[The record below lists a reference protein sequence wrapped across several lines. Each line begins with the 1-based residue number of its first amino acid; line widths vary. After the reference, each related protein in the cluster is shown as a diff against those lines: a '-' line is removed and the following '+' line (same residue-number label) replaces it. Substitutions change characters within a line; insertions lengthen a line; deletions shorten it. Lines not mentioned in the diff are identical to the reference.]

1 MKLKP
6 LPRTPSLALVLCFS
20 WLSSSML
27 VQAQVQTQER
37 PDLMELRAKIQAG
50 EQTPTALV
58 EHYFKLSQQRNP
70 SIQAVTVL
78 RPEAK
83 QEAKQEA
90 RTGTGLLQ
98 GLPLMVKDNIAVAGL
113 ATTAG
118 SLALAENI
126 AAQDA
131 PLVARLKQAG
141 AVILGKTNLS
151 EWANF
156 RSAKSSSGWSSA
168 GGQTRN
174 PYDVKKSPCGSSS
187 GSGAAVAAGM
197 IPAAIGT
204 ETDGSITCPAAMN
217 GLVGLKPTLGLVS
230 RSGIVP
236 LSHSQDTAG
245 PMTLSVRDAA
255 LLMNVLA
262 GSDAN
267 DSATVLADQKR
278 ARDYLQGLD
287 KNALQGKRLGIARQ
301 LSKNYDKATLAL
313 FQEQVALLRAQGA
326 TVIDDLTLPNAD
338 KLDADEFTVLLYE
351 FKADLNAYLA
361 QAPAAVKTRTLSDL
375 IAFNKL
381 NAKQVMPYFS
391 QELFEQAEKFGP
403 LTDKTYQQA
412 LARVKKRAGVDGIDA
427 LMKRHQLDA
436 IIAPTTSA
444 AWSIDYQKGDS
455 FSGSASSPAAIAGYP
470 HLTVP
475 MGLIEGMPVGLSFFA
490 GAWQDHALLKMGY
503 AYEQA
508 RGTFPAPKLTRP

>member
-6 LPRTPSLALVLCFS
+6 LPRTSSLALVLCFS
-20 WLSSSML
+20 LLSSSL
-27 VQAQVQTQER
+27 LAQAQER
-37 PDLMELRAKIQAG
+37 PDLIELRAKIQAG
-50 EQTPTALV
+50 EQTPTTLV

-78 RPEAK
+78 RA
-83 QEAKQEA
+83 EAKQEA

-126 AAQDA
+126 ATQDA
-131 PLVARLKQAG
+131 PLVIRLKQAG

-156 RSAKSSSGWSSA
+156 RSTKSSSGWSSA

-262 GSDAN
+262 GSDAS

-278 ARDYLQGLD
+278 ARDYLQGLE
-287 KNALQGKRLGIARQ
+287 KNALQGKRLGIVRQ
-301 LSKNYDKATLAL
+301 LSQNYDKATLTL

-326 TVIDDLTLPNAD
+326 TVLENLTLPNAD

-361 QAPAAVKTRTLSDL
+361 QAPATVKSRNLADL
-375 IAFNKL
+375 IAYNKQH
-381 NAKQVMPYFS
+381 AKQVMPHFA

-403 LTDKTYQQA
+403 LTAKKYQQA

-436 IIAPTTSA
+436 LIAPTTSA
-444 AWSIDYQKGDS
+444 AWAIDYPKGDA

-475 MGLIEGMPVGLSFFA
+475 MGLIDGMPVGLSFFA

-503 AYEQA
+503 AYEQV
-508 RGTFPAPKLTRP
+508 RGKFPAPKLK

>member
-20 WLSSSML
+20 LLSSSSL
-27 VQAQVQTQER
+27 LQAQER
-37 PDLMELRAKIQAG
+37 PDLMELRAKIQTG
-50 EQTPTALV
+50 EQTPAALV
-58 EHYFKLSQQRNP
+58 EHYFKLSQQRNT
-70 SIQAVTVL
+70 SFQAVTVL
-78 RPEAK
+78 RP
-83 QEAKQEA
+83 EAKQEA

-98 GLPLMVKDNIAVAGL
+98 GLPLMVKDNIAVTGL

-126 AAQDA
+126 ATQDA

-156 RSAKSSSGWSSA
+156 RSTKSSSGWSSA

-174 PYDVKKSPCGSSS
+174 AYDVKKSPCGSSS

-262 GSDAN
+262 GSDAS

-278 ARDYLQGLD
+278 ARDYLQGLE
-287 KNALQGKRLGIARQ
+287 KNALQGKRLGIVRQ
-301 LSKNYDKATLAL
+301 LSKNYDKATLTL

-326 TVIDDLTLPNAD
+326 TVIENLTLPNAD

-361 QAPAAVKTRTLSDL
+361 QAPATVKTRTLSDL

-403 LTDKTYQQA
+403 LTEKKYQQA

-436 IIAPTTSA
+436 LIAPTTSA
-444 AWSIDYQKGDS
+444 AWAIDYPKGDS

-475 MGLIEGMPVGLSFFA
+475 MGLVEGMPVGLSFFA

-508 RGTFPAPKLTRP
+508 RGKFPAPKLK